1 MKRCVLLYVFL
12 YFHFSGQYK
21 GGRSSG
27 TPYGDL
33 FNPDLRGSGG
43 VSSYGGG
50 VIAVSV
56 GSVSII

>member
-1 MKRCVLLYVFL
+1 MFYL
-12 YFHFSGQYK
+12 YFYFSGQYK

-50 VIAVSV
+50 VIAASV